1 MVMLCADGRLRK
13 GIFSVTKLREHWEE
27 TNSKVMQRK
36 AVLDAMLTDSERYEA
51 KRQEVE
57 AWLARM
63 QARREKMGLV
73 GDTADVLEVQL
84 RDQKVRQTLFF
95 GRRGK

>member
-1 MVMLCADGRLRK
+1 M
-13 GIFSVTKLREHWEE
+13 FSVTKLREHWEE
-27 TNSKVMQRK
+27 TNTKVMQRK
-36 AVLDAMLTDSERYEA
+36 TQLDAMLTDSERYEA

-57 AWLARM
+57 AWLNRM

-84 RDQKVRQTLFF
+84 RDQKVWT
-95 GRRGK
+95 

>member
-1 MVMLCADGRLRK
+1 
-13 GIFSVTKLREHWEE
+13 
-27 TNSKVMQRK
+27 MQRK
-36 AVLDAMLTDSERYEA
+36 TQLDAMLSDSERYEA

-57 AWLARM
+57 AWLSRM

-84 RDQKVRQTLFF
+84 RDQKVYYQILNLKAYF
-95 GRRGK
+95 G